1 LRFRWAEIKPCL
13 QQSLLAGE
21 YSISPQ
27 DEFRMPDG
35 SIELWS
41 ALDSLVL
48 KAMSIVL
55 GEHLKPIMSHNCYH
69 LAGHGGAKA
78 AVRATA
84 RHLKQ
89 GRHVMKSDVRG
100 Y

>member
-1 LRFRWAEIKPCL
+1 M